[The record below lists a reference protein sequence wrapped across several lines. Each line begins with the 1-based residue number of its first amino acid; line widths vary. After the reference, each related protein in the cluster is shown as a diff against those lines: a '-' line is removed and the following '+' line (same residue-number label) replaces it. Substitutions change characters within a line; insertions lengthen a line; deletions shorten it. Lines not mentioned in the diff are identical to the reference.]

1 MKRQLFITVIGAA
14 TLAGC
19 GGHGMV
25 PKLAASGGG
34 GGTTHA
40 PSGPFSMIPA
50 VPDPIPASVLA
61 HPILGEARRFVGS
74 APPAGWLFMDGQSL
88 PVAQYPSLFAILG
101 HAPSDKAQD
110 TFTLANPGY
119 SVVVAAS
126 GAVPMSAQA
135 LARMRDL
142 TLQTSL
148 GPNAIPR
155 PAPPVKPES
164 KAARQA
170 RQLLASAVTPSG
182 GSPEEPSSDAAVAM
196 DRARLDAFRDAVEA
210 ITPRAAALV
219 RAAVAAAVDGRASVY
234 GAVTQVAGQIGL
246 HDAWAAL
253 AINDRMRRAYAAPPS
268 GHRDPQREAAQFLI
282 STAIT
287 PDQASAIADREQ

>member
-1 MKRQLFITVIGAA
+1 MKRQLFVTVIGAA

-25 PKLAASGGG
+25 PKLGSTSGGG
-34 GGTTHA
+34 ATTHA
-40 PSGPFSMIPA
+40 PSGPFSMIPV
-50 VPDPIPASVLA
+50 VPDPIPANVLA
-61 HPILGEARRFVGS
+61 HPILGEARRFEGS
-74 APPAGWLFMDGQSL
+74 APPAGWLFMNGQSL

-110 TFTLANPGY
+110 TFTLTDPGY

-126 GAVPMSAQA
+126 GAVPTSAQA

-155 PAPPVKPES
+155 PTPPVKPES
-164 KAARQA
+164 KAAQEA
-170 RQLLASAVTPSG
+170 RQLLASAVTPRG
-182 GSPEEPSSDAAVAM
+182 GSPEELSPSAAAAM
-196 DRARLDAFRDAVEA
+196 DRARLGAFRDALDA

-219 RAAVAAAVDGRASVY
+219 RAAVAAAVDGRTSVY
-234 GAVTQVAGQIGL
+234 GAVIQVAGQIGL

-253 AINDRMRRAYAAPPS
+253 AVNDRMRRAYAESPS
-268 GHRDPQREAAQFLI
+268 GHPDPQREAAQFLV